1 MSEITE
7 KQLVLPALYMM
18 AKSDNGF
25 ISTSDLISQLTTV
38 MHPTGID
45 AQILAKRKDTHFSQK
60 VRNLKSHDT
69 LVKLEY
75 ATDYENGFKLTQ
87 KGYEYLD
94 LHKEAIDYLLQDEFN
109 YEDVKTAFDDISSS
123 GKNKVLP
130 IKEVISEGRLVTRN
144 VQVRE
149 RSTRLRDIAIEHF
162 TSNGVI
168 SCQCCG
174 FNFPIFYGPIYGKDC
189 IEIHHV
195 KPIFQYEENTFE
207 QVVEN
212 ALENLLPVCPNCHRV
227 IHKNHIG
234 SESMSLFINE
244 MKTHTPLN
252 LSQPAR

>member
-1 MSEITE
+1 MAEIKE
-7 KQLVLPALYMM
+7 RQLVLPALYMM
-18 AKSDNGF
+18 ARSSDGI
-25 ISTSDLISQLTTV
+25 ISTSDLILQLANV

-45 AQILAKRKDTHFSQK
+45 AEILAGRKDTHFSQK
-60 VRNLKSHDT
+60 VRNLKSHNT
-69 LVKLEY
+69 LVKQGY

-87 KGYEYLD
+87 KGYEYFD
-94 LHKEAIDYLLQDEFN
+94 SHKEAIDYLLQDEFN

-123 GKNKVLP
+123 GKNKVWP

-168 SCQCCG
+168 SCHCCG
-174 FNFPIFYGPIYGKDC
+174 FNFPIFYGLKYGKNC

-234 SESMSLFINE
+234 SESISSFISEIKKSMSQ
-244 MKTHTPLN
+244 T
-252 LSQPAR
+252 SVQSAR